1 MGIHDRDY
9 YREPQ
14 SRYNLRGPRTI
25 VGMLI
30 LINAVI
36 FLADGFLTPI
46 EPPATLGDIN
56 RFLAVK
62 VESLSL
68 TKPWLW
74 WQFLTYGFAHASYT
88 MRLPW
93 HIVGN
98 MLVLFFLGRDIES
111 LYGRKEFLR
120 LYLATLVVAGV
131 TWAVVA
137 KLQDQSGAAVGA
149 SGAIAGIVVLYA
161 LNFPRRTL
169 LLFFV
174 IPMPAWAVGMLVV
187 LMDLFG
193 ALHPGSTHI
202 AFTAHLGGAA
212 FALLYQRFGW
222 NLTRWTTGWLPA
234 VRLKSRPNLRVHDPD
249 RRGRRDQEMS
259 QEVDRILEKISR
271 EGEASLTRKERRIL
285 ENASREYQK
294 KQQDTDDDSL

>member
-30 LINAVI
+30 LINVVV
-36 FLADGFLTPI
+36 FLADGLLTP
-46 EPPATLGDIN
+46 AAVQGSLGDIN

-62 VESLSL
+62 VDTL

-74 WQFLTYGFAHASYT
+74 WQFLTYGFAHASAPEY
-88 MRLPW
+88 W
-93 HIVGN
+93 HVVGN
-98 MLVLFFLGRDIES
+98 MLVLFFLGRDVES
-111 LYGRKEFLR
+111 RYGRKEFLR
-120 LYLATLVVAGV
+120 LYLVTLVVAGV
-131 TWAVVA
+131 IWAVVA
-137 KLQDQSGAAVGA
+137 KLQGQSGAAVGA

-161 LNFPRRTL
+161 LNFPRRIL

-187 LMDLFG
+187 LIDLLG
-193 ALHPGSTHI
+193 ALNPGSTHI
-202 AFTAHLGGAA
+202 AFSAHLGGAA
-212 FALLYQRFGW
+212 FALLYHRFGW
-222 NLTRWTTGWLPA
+222 NLSRWTTGWLPA

-249 RRGRRDQEMS
+249 RRGRRDQELS
-259 QEVDRILEKISR
+259 QEVDRILEKIHR

-294 KQQDTDDDSL
+294 KRQGTDDDSL

>member
-1 MGIHDRDY
+1 MGIYDRDY

-14 SRYNLRGPRTI
+14 SRFALRGPRTI

-30 LINAVI
+30 LINVVV
-36 FLADGFLTPI
+36 FLADGLLTP
-46 EPPATLGDIN
+46 AKTAGALGDVN
-56 RFLAVK
+56 RFLAVSADS
-62 VESLSL
+62 V

-74 WQFLTYGFAHASYT
+74 WQFLTYGFAHASAPEY
-88 MRLPW
+88 W

-98 MLVLFFLGRDIES
+98 MLVLFFLGRDVES
-111 LYGRKEFLR
+111 LYGPKEFLR

-131 TWAVVA
+131 IWALVA
-137 KLQDQSGAAVGA
+137 KLQGQSGTAVGA

-161 LNFPRRTL
+161 LNFPRRIL

-174 IPMPAWAVGMLVV
+174 IPMPAWAVGLLVV
-187 LMDLFG
+187 LTDLLG
-193 ALHPGSTHI
+193 ALNPENTTHI

-222 NLTRWTTGWLPA
+222 NLSRWTTGWLPA
-234 VRLKSRPNLRVHDPD
+234 VRPKSGPKLRVHDPD
-249 RRGRRDQEMS
+249 RRGRRDEELS
-259 QEVDRILEKISR
+259 QEVDRILEKIHR

-285 ENASREYQK
+285 ENASRQYQK
-294 KQQDTDDDSL
+294 KRQGTDDDGL